1 MKNRLYDGRIY
12 ITDVAAYTIDTW
24 ISFFER
30 KKLDLNA
37 EYQREYVWKE
47 KQQQEFL
54 NAIVKG
60 MPLSAISAAKDEGVF
75 QYEIVDGKQRLTT
88 LQLFVT
94 DQITIEL
101 EDEKVFFSQLSPAE
115 QNSFLNFSLP
125 MILLQKADRQT
136 RIQYFININFG
147 GVPQSEDHHQKVRN
161 LLE

>member
-1 MKNRLYDGRIY
+1 MGI
-12 ITDVAAYTIDTW
+12 V
-24 ISFFER
+24 FER

-60 MPLSAISAAKDEGVF
+60 MPLSAIYAAKDDGVF

-94 DQITIEL
+94 NQITIKL
-101 EDEKVFFSQLSPAE
+101 ESEKVLFSQLSPAE

-125 MILLQKADRQT
+125 MILLQKQIVKHVFNT
-136 RIQYFININFG
+136 
-147 GVPQSEDHHQKVRN
+147 
-161 LLE
+161 LLILTLVVFLKAKIIIKK